1 VCRSDTFGE
10 NSQVPDRGGKF
21 ARNRKLE
28 PCCQESE
35 LSETLHRTALHAQH
49 MALGAKMVPFAGY
62 DMPVQYPTGVLTEHN
77 WTRTHAGL
85 FDVSHMGQCFIISD
99 SFENAAKAFEKLVPA
114 DLSSLAPLQ
123 QRYSQLLNASGGILD
138 DLMISRSAYTGR
150 LYVVVNAGRKE
161 ADYKYIAANLPENA
175 RLEQLDDDALLA
187 LQGPEAEAVLA
198 KLNPKIRDIKFMH
211 FELLEIAGIKDAH
224 ISRSGYS
231 GEDGLEISV
240 PNADV
245 AKLWT
250 ALLEDERV
258 KPIGLGAR
266 DSLRLEAGL
275 CLYGHD
281 IDETTSP
288 NEAGLMWSIAK
299 RRREEGGFIGATRV
313 QSEIKNGVK
322 RMRVGIKPDGR
333 APAREG
339 TIIQNAAGREIGK
352 ITSGGFGPTVN
363 GPVAM
368 GYVEADHAAVGTP
381 LLLIVRDKALP
392 ASVVKLPFVPN
403 RFKR

>member
-1 VCRSDTFGE
+1 
-10 NSQVPDRGGKF
+10 
-21 ARNRKLE
+21 
-28 PCCQESE
+28 

-49 MALGAKMVPFAGY
+49 VALGAKMVPFAGY

-85 FDVSHMGQCFIISD
+85 FDVSHMGQCFIVSD

-114 DLSSLAPLQ
+114 DLTSLAPLQ
-123 QRYSQLLNASGGILD
+123 QRYSQLLNADGGILD
-138 DLMISRSAYTGR
+138 DLMISRSAYPGR
-150 LYVVVNAGRKE
+150 LYVVVNAGCKE
-161 ADYKYIAANLPENA
+161 ADYKYIAAQLPANA
-175 RLEQLDDDALLA
+175 QLERLDDDALLA

-231 GEDGLEISV
+231 GEDGFEISV

-245 AKLWT
+245 AKLWA
-250 ALLEDERV
+250 ALLEDTRV

-288 NEAGLMWSIAK
+288 NEAGLIWSIAK

-339 TIIQNAAGREIGK
+339 TIIQNAAGRNIGK

-392 ASVVKLPFVPN
+392 ASVIKLPFVPN
-403 RFKR
+403 NFKR